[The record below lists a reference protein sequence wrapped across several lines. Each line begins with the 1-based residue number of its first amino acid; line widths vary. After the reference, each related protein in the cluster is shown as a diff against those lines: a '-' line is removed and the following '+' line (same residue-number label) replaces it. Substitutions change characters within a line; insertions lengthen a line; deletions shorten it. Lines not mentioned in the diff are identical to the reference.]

1 MHCFQDWYSPDI
13 EVLIRDTHEDS
24 GLIGQI
30 GVVRG
35 VTPGMCSVFL
45 PDEDRTVNIPAEHL
59 QPVQPVRGDRV
70 KVIMGKLKVFLT

>member
-1 MHCFQDWYSPDI
+1 M
-13 EVLIRDTHEDS
+13 
-24 GLIGQI
+24 

-59 QPVQPVRGDRV
+59 KPVQPVRGDTV
-70 KVIMGKLKVFLT
+70 KVIMGKFLRITPNTPHESVLQLRDRLEKVWF